1 VPAPLGAITGWLL
14 FTALVL
20 ASGSLTGRWLIVPR
34 VGSVASSPLDPAGER
49 TRGELLESA
58 TRLGLLAALVL
69 PVAMGLV
76 FLRQLAEFRDPFASW
91 TEDALLLSGTAWGL
105 AWKVAAV
112 ASVAA
117 PIVFALCRPDRRGA
131 WAAATLLVIGLCT
144 FPALTGHAAGT
155 GALRPVTLVADTLHV
170 LAAGCWMGGLAFVL
184 FAERRRSR
192 IEAEGSL
199 LPELVP
205 VFSRVAV
212 VSVAVLVATG
222 VLASWV
228 HLGSLAA
235 LSTTDYGRF
244 LSIKLILVA
253 MVMALGVTNW
263 KVLAPRLGSAEG
275 VDALRRAALAELA
288 LGQLV
293 LLVTAV
299 LVRTSPLGPGALP

>member
-1 VPAPLGAITGWLL
+1 MTASLAAITGWLL
-14 FTALVL
+14 FAALVL

-34 VGSVASSPLDPAGER
+34 TGAAAPRPADG
-49 TRGELLESA
+49 TRRELLDSA
-58 TRLGLLAALVL
+58 ARLGFLAALLL
-69 PVAMGLV
+69 PVAMALV
-76 FLRQLAEFRDPFASW
+76 FLRQLAEFRDPFATW
-91 TEDALLLSGTAWGL
+91 GEDALLLSGTAWGGT
-105 AWKVAAV
+105 WKVAAA

-117 PIVFALCRPDRRGA
+117 PFAFALCRAGRPGA
-131 WAAATLLVIGLCT
+131 WVAATLLVVGLCA

-155 GALRPVTLVADTLHV
+155 QALRPVTLVADTLHV

-192 IEAEGSL
+192 AQPDASL

-205 VFSRVAV
+205 LFSPVAV

-228 HLGSLAA
+228 HLGGLAA

-253 MVMALGVTNW
+253 IVLALGATNW
-263 KVLAPRLGSAEG
+263 RVLTARLGSPDG
-275 VDALRRAALAELA
+275 VDALRRSALTELA
-288 LGQLV
+288 VGQLV

-299 LVRTSPLGPGALP
+299 LVRTSPMGPGGAP